1 MAFIRRICTKE
12 FRLNAAKLVVDE
24 HRPAVDAARELD
36 INPKSL
42 YSWVRQ
48 YRNGLLQASL
58 NAEDSV
64 TAEQAEIARLRSE
77 LQKSQAEVLLL
88 KNSLRT
94 FSKKRPSVRYA
105 FIQASLEDQELN
117 DIPIAKRCEV
127 LEVSVSSYHA
137 WVKRQRMP
145 VKCKQVISDD
155 TVLKQAKIIRNEMKY
170 TPGYRQMHALMR
182 QRGVCIGAK
191 RLRGVLRVNGII
203 GYRHFKRTVKT
214 TDSNH
219 NMFVYPNLL
228 GRDFAP
234 GTLNRAWVSDITYL
248 PTVSDGI

>member
-1 MAFIRRICTKE
+1 M
-12 FRLNAAKLVVDE
+12 
-24 HRPAVDAARELD
+24 
-36 INPKSL
+36 
-42 YSWVRQ
+42 
-48 YRNGLLQASL
+48 
-58 NAEDSV
+58 
-64 TAEQAEIARLRSE
+64 
-77 LQKSQAEVLLL
+77 
-88 KNSLRT
+88 
-94 FSKKRPSVRYA
+94 RYA
-105 FIQASLEDQELN
+105 FIQASLEDSELK

-127 LEVSVSSYHA
+127 LEVSVSGYHA

-145 VKCKQVISDD
+145 VKCKKVISDE
-155 TVLKQAKIIRNEMKY
+155 TVLRQAKIIRNEMKY

-182 QRGVCIGAK
+182 QRGVCIGVK

-234 GTLNRAWVSDITYL
+234 GTGICQDTSKKLVRSLFTPEEPQQGLCPYASLPQDIFLT
-248 PTVSDGI
+248 